1 MQHALAVV
9 TGVVFLVG
17 VMVTPGWAIDPV
29 LQLAQERLVKLGYEL
44 GLSDG
49 IYGPQTRQALQA
61 FQRHK
66 KLPVTGILDVTTL
79 EALERAVL
87 PARGSPPA
95 EAQLEDTPL
104 HVVVTFL
111 RAYAYQPARVLP
123 YVTEQFRQG
132 LTAPEWIEKTSKA
145 HSEQAYAYLGWQ
157 VKQLEMQDLD
167 TRAIVTVSTR
177 VRIQG
182 EEQSRQEQFALL
194 KTPEKTWLIDD
205 WRIETLPTSPT
216 TSEPGS

>member
-9 TGVVFLVG
+9 AALVFLTG
-17 VMVTPGWAIDPV
+17 VMVTPVRAIDPV

-44 GLSDG
+44 GLPDG

-61 FQRHK
+61 FQRAE
-66 KLPVTGILDVTTL
+66 KLPVTGNLDVATL
-79 EALERAVL
+79 DVLDRLLL
-87 PARGSPPA
+87 PARGLPLA
-95 EAQLEDTPL
+95 KAQEATPL

-111 RAYAYQPARVLP
+111 RAYASQPARALP

-132 LTAPEWIEKTSKA
+132 LTTLEWIEKISKA
-145 HSEQAYAYLGWQ
+145 HREQAYTYLGWQ

-167 TRAIVTVSTR
+167 TRATVTVSTR

-182 EEQSRQEQFALL
+182 EEQSRREQFVLL

-205 WRIETLPTSPT
+205 WRIETLPASPT
-216 TSEPGS
+216 TSPLGS